1 MAAADQAV
9 NNTNK
14 KVIFKNCVSFTNCI
28 TEINNTQVDEA
39 QDVEIVMLMYNLI
52 EYSDAYSKTSGS
64 LWQYYRDE
72 PALDKHNNIID
83 FPANNNNSIS
93 FKFKQQI
100 TEQTGNY
107 GTKNVEIMV
116 SLKYLSNFWRTLEIP
131 LINCEISLQ
140 LKWSK
145 DCILVAGTAAN
156 ENPEFEILDTKLYVP
171 VVTLST
177 QDDIKLLK
185 QLESGF
191 KRTIN

>member
-1 MAAADQAV
+1 
-9 NNTNK
+9 
-14 KVIFKNCVSFTNCI
+14 
-28 TEINNTQVDEA
+28 
-39 QDVEIVMLMYNLI
+39 
-52 EYSDAYSKTSGS
+52 
-64 LWQYYRDE
+64 
-72 PALDKHNNIID
+72 
-83 FPANNNNSIS
+83 
-93 FKFKQQI
+93 
-100 TEQTGNY
+100 
-107 GTKNVEIMV
+107 MV